1 MLSTENRIYYCLA
14 QALHGFFFL
23 LRDIHLNA
31 TKRDTKLHQ
40 KNNLYTE
47 VKQEVKELEAM

>member
-1 MLSTENRIYYCLA
+1 MDLFL
-14 QALHGFFFL
+14 L

-31 TKRDTKLHQ
+31 TKRDIKLHQ